1 MRSYKVQVNGR
12 TYFVSAEPLGK
23 ERVRAVLDGEVFESE
38 SLGVGEI
45 STTIVRSGDE
55 AVRVACR
62 VLQNGGVDVWVGGL
76 PFPISVQAAVAAG
89 TFGLLERVVGEKF
102 GGEIRAL
109 MPGRVTSV
117 LVREGEMVELGAP
130 LLILEAMKMLNEITS
145 PFAGRVVRVHVREG
159 ETVRKDAI
167 LVVLE

>member
-12 TYFVSAEPLGK
+12 TYFLSVEPVGRDTF
-23 ERVRAVLDGEVFESE
+23 RVVLDGEVFESE
-38 SLGVGEI
+38 SLSDGEV
-45 STTIVRSGDE
+45 STWIVRSGDE
-55 AVRVACR
+55 AVRAWCR
-62 VLQNGGVDVWVGGL
+62 VRQNDRVEVWVGGL
-76 PFPISVQAAVAAG
+76 PFSISLHAAV
-89 TFGLLERVVGEKF
+89 TTDTSGLLERAGGGKF
-102 GGEIRAL
+102 GGQIRAL

-117 LVREGEMVELGAP
+117 LVREGDTVELGAP

-167 LVVLE
+167 LVVVD